1 MDLTEKGISSEVV
14 FDGVLLHVKKDSVLL
29 PNGNTSTREYIVHNG
44 AVAVIPVLAN
54 GNILM
59 EKQFRYPCQKVYL
72 EIPAGKID
80 KGEDPRIACLRELK
94 EETGGVASSLEF
106 LCDIQPT
113 IAYSTEII
121 HLYVAKDL
129 VFEENNL
136 DEDEFVEL
144 IEMPLD
150 TLLKMILNN
159 EIIDSKTCYGLLH
172 YAVKEKLI

>member
-1 MDLTEKGISSEVV
+1 MDLTEKKISSEVV
-14 FDGVLLHVKKDSVLL
+14 FDGVLLHVKKDKVLL
-29 PNGNTSTREYIVHNG
+29 PNGGTSTREYIVHNG
-44 AVAVIPVLAN
+44 AVAVIPVLPN

-80 KGEDPRIACLRELK
+80 KGEDSRNACIRELK
-94 EETGGVASSLEF
+94 EETGGVASSIEF

-121 HLYVAKDL
+121 NIYVAKGLEIQDT
-129 VFEENNL
+129 NP
-136 DEDEFVEL
+136 DEDEFIDL
-144 IEMPLD
+144 IEMPIA

-172 YAVKEKLI
+172 YAVKENLI